1 MLEARPYDS
10 IEFFHVQRE
19 LVKYLGLEPQRRASV
34 TDYIMS
40 MGLSQRMDSR
50 APVLAAGTGPAAG
63 AGAGAGRGRERKAW
77 PPPRRASSAPSLH
90 QIATHAPGF
99 WKRLRSRWRRGGGS
113 SGDEFKGEGDTDVG
127 AALRKP

>member
-63 AGAGAGRGRERKAW
+63 AGAESEGLTATAS
-77 PPPRRASSAPSLH
+77 RASSAPSCTRS
-90 QIATHAPGF
+90 ATHAPGF

-113 SGDEFKGEGDTDVG
+113 SGDEFKGEGDTDVA